1 MAGWSTCKNCRQRIW
16 WGSAPFDSS
25 RNWPF
30 DDQDEQ
36 VQHFDTCSAVDRV
49 TDHAGTSHRVV
60 KCRACGERVWWDT
73 TPRGRRRPMNIIAG
87 GVWGPDTT
95 SDVCHFDT
103 CLGEPIG
110 TTSEPVAAEPVG
122 IYDIDPW
129 LAQLG
134 LRQPVT
140 LEEITSAFRALAM
153 KHHPDM
159 GGNASDF
166 IRVRLAFDRCKELM
180 GAAA

>member
-1 MAGWSTCKNCRQRIW
+1 MN
-16 WGSAPFDSS
+16 
-25 RNWPF
+25 
-30 DDQDEQ
+30 
-36 VQHFDTCSAVDRV
+36 V
-49 TDHAGTSHRVV
+49 TMH
-60 KCRACGERVWWDT
+60 
-73 TPRGRRRPMNIIAG
+73 
-87 GVWGPDTT
+87 GPDLVA

-103 CLGEPIG
+103 CLGQSVGAAAEP
-110 TTSEPVAAEPVG
+110 EPVAAEPVD

-140 LEEITSAFRALAM
+140 LDEITSAFRALAM
-153 KHHPDM
+153 RHHPDM

-166 IRVRLAFDRCKELM
+166 IRIRLAFDRCKELM